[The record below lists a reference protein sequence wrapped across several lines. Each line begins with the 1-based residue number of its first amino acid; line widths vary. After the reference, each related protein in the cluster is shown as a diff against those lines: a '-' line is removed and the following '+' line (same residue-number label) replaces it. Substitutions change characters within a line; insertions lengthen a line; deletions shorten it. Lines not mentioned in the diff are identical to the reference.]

1 MQEIMKSMDT
11 AVFLGKKTL
20 ILGDV
25 NSGKTTLTREILV
38 GFCRQ
43 GLGGRIAVMD
53 LAPEIPEEVLRRRG
67 LAGVGGRLEPPGGCG
82 AATLHASI
90 IAPRLTSSSEE
101 EAMEKAGWN
110 RKVIDGLLTR
120 FESLDRDILFVND
133 VSLYLQAG
141 DLDCITGL
149 LEKTGTA
156 VVNGY
161 FGEKLGR
168 GELSRRE
175 RDAMEGLAAW
185 FRSRGTVIAMKAGR
199 REDESSC

>member
-1 MQEIMKSMDT
+1 MMDVG
-11 AVFLGKKTL
+11 AYLGKKTL

-25 NSGKTTLTREILV
+25 NSGKTTLTREILD

-53 LAPEIPEEVLRRRG
+53 FAPEIPEEVLRRRG

-82 AATLHASI
+82 AAALHAAI
-90 IAPRLTSSSEE
+90 VAPRLTSSNEE

-110 RKVIDGLLTR
+110 RKVIEGLFRR
-120 FESLDRDILFVND
+120 FESLERDILFIND
-133 VSLYLQAG
+133 ASLYLQAG
-141 DLDCITGL
+141 ELDRITGL

-175 RDAMEGLAAW
+175 REAMKGLSAW
-185 FRSRGTVIAMKAGR
+185 FGSRGTVIAVKAGR
-199 REDESSC
+199 RQDESSC

>member
-1 MQEIMKSMDT
+1 MEVASY
-11 AVFLGKKTL
+11 LGKKTL
-20 ILGDV
+20 IIGDV
-25 NSGKTTLTREILV
+25 NSGKTTLTREILD

-43 GLGGRIAVMD
+43 GLGGRIVVMD

-82 AATLHASI
+82 AATLHATI

-110 RKVIDGLLTR
+110 RRVIDGLLTR

-141 DLDCITGL
+141 DLDRITGL
-149 LEKTGTA
+149 LEKTGTV

-175 RDAMEGLAAW
+175 REAMKGLAAW
-185 FRSRGTVIAMKAGR
+185 FRSRGTVIAVKEGR
-199 REDESSC
+199 RDESSC

>member
-1 MQEIMKSMDT
+1 MNIRDY
-11 AVFLGKKTL
+11 LDKKTL

-25 NSGKTTLTREILV
+25 NSGKTTLTREILD

-53 LAPEIPEEVLRRRG
+53 FAPEIPEEVLRRRG

-82 AATLHASI
+82 AATLHAAI
-90 IAPRLTSSSEE
+90 VAPRLTSSSEE
-101 EAMEKAGWN
+101 EAMEKAGRN
-110 RKVIDGLLTR
+110 RKVIEGLFHR
-120 FESLDRDILFVND
+120 FESLERDILFIND
-133 VSLYLQAG
+133 ASLYLQAG
-141 DLDCITGL
+141 ELDRITGL
-149 LEKTGTA
+149 LEKTGTV

-175 RDAMEGLAAW
+175 REAMEGLSAW
-185 FRSRGTVIAMKAGR
+185 FRSRGTVIAVKAGR

>member
-1 MQEIMKSMDT
+1 MDT
-11 AVFLGKKTL
+11 EIYLGRKTL
-20 ILGDV
+20 IVGDV
-25 NSGKTTLTREILV
+25 NSGKTTLTKEILD

-67 LAGVGGRLEPPGGCG
+67 IAGVGGRLEPPGGCG
-82 AATLHASI
+82 AATLHATI

-110 RKVIDGLLTR
+110 REVIDGLFLR
-120 FESLDRDILFVND
+120 FESLKRDILFVND

-141 DLDCITGL
+141 NLDRITGL

-175 RDAMEGLAAW
+175 REAMKGLAAW

-199 REDESSC
+199 RDESSC

>member
-1 MQEIMKSMDT
+1 MQEIMKSMDM

-25 NSGKTTLTREILV
+25 NSGKTTLTREILD

-67 LAGVGGRLEPPGGCG
+67 LAGVGGKLEPPGGCG
-82 AATLHASI
+82 AATLHATI
-90 IAPRLTSSSEE
+90 FAPRLTSSSEE
-101 EAMEKAGWN
+101 EAMEKAAWN
-110 RKVIDGLLTR
+110 RKVIDGLLIR
-120 FESLDRDILFVND
+120 FESLERDILFIND
-133 VSLYLQAG
+133 VSLSLQAG
-141 DLDCITGL
+141 NLDRITGL

-161 FGEKLGR
+161 FGEKLGQ

-175 RDAMEGLAAW
+175 REAMDGLAAW
-185 FRSRGTVIAMKAGR
+185 FRSRGTVIAVKAGR
-199 REDESSC
+199 REDESTC

>member
-1 MQEIMKSMDT
+1 MDVS
-11 AVFLGKKTL
+11 AYLDKKTL

-25 NSGKTTLTREILV
+25 NSGKTTLTREILD

-82 AATLHASI
+82 AATLHATI
-90 IAPRLTSSSEE
+90 VAPRLTSSSEE

-110 RKVIDGLLTR
+110 RRVIDGLFRR
-120 FESLDRDILFVND
+120 FESLERDILFIND

-141 DLDCITGL
+141 NLDRIAGL
-149 LEKTGTA
+149 LGKTGTA

-175 RDAMEGLAAW
+175 REAMKGLAAW
-185 FRSRGTVIAMKAGR
+185 FRSRGTVIAVKEGSR
-199 REDESSC
+199 DESSC

>member
-1 MQEIMKSMDT
+1 MINRMD
-11 AVFLGKKTL
+11 ALEYLGKKTL

-25 NSGKTTLTREILV
+25 NSGKTTLTREILD

-82 AATLHASI
+82 AATLHATI
-90 IAPRLTSSSEE
+90 IAPRLTSSTEE

-199 REDESSC
+199 RGDESSC

>member
-1 MQEIMKSMDT
+1 MRIMTDVSAYLD
-11 AVFLGKKTL
+11 KKTL

-25 NSGKTTLTREILV
+25 NSGKTTLTREILD

-67 LAGVGGRLEPPGGCG
+67 LAGVGGGLEPPGGCG
-82 AATLHASI
+82 AATLRATI
-90 IAPRLTSSSEE
+90 VAPRLTSSSEE
-101 EAMEKAGWN
+101 VAMEKAEWN
-110 RKVIDGLLTR
+110 RKVIEGLFLR
-120 FESLDRDILFVND
+120 FESLERDILFIND
-133 VSLYLQAG
+133 ASLYLQAG
-141 DLDCITGL
+141 DLDRITGL
-149 LEKTGTA
+149 LEKPGTA

-175 RDAMEGLAAW
+175 REAMKGLSAW
-185 FRSRGTVIAMKAGR
+185 FMSRGTVIAVKAGR

>member
-1 MQEIMKSMDT
+1 MDT

-25 NSGKTTLTREILV
+25 NSGKTTLTREILD

-67 LAGVGGRLEPPGGCG
+67 LAGVGGRLEPPAGCG
-82 AATLHASI
+82 AATLHATI
-90 IAPRLTSSSEE
+90 VAPRLTSSSEE

-120 FESLDRDILFVND
+120 FESLERDILFIND

-141 DLDCITGL
+141 DLDRITGL

-175 RDAMEGLAAW
+175 REAMMGLAAW
-185 FRSRGTVIAMKAGR
+185 FRSRGTVIAVKAGR

>member
-1 MQEIMKSMDT
+1 MINRMD
-11 AVFLGKKTL
+11 AMEYLGKKTL

-25 NSGKTTLTREILV
+25 NSGKTTLTREILD

-82 AATLHASI
+82 AATLHATI
-90 IAPRLTSSSEE
+90 VAPRLTSSSEE

-110 RKVIDGLLTR
+110 RKVIDGLFRR
-120 FESLDRDILFVND
+120 FESLERDILFIND

-141 DLDCITGL
+141 GLDRITGL

-161 FGEKLGR
+161 FGEMLGR

-175 RDAMEGLAAW
+175 REAMKGLAAW
-185 FRSRGTVIAMKAGR
+185 FRSRGTVIAMKAER
-199 REDESSC
+199 KEDESSG

>member
-1 MQEIMKSMDT
+1 MINRMD
-11 AVFLGKKTL
+11 AMEYLGKKTL

-25 NSGKTTLTREILV
+25 NSGKTTLTREILD

-43 GLGGRIAVMD
+43 GVGGRIAVMD

-82 AATLHASI
+82 AATLHATI
-90 IAPRLTSSSEE
+90 VAPRLTSSSEE

-110 RKVIDGLLTR
+110 RKVIDGLFRR
-120 FESLDRDILFVND
+120 FESLERDILFIND

-141 DLDCITGL
+141 GLDRITGL

-161 FGEKLGR
+161 FGEMLGR

-175 RDAMEGLAAW
+175 REAMKGLAAW
-185 FRSRGTVIAMKAGR
+185 FRSRGTVIAMKAER
-199 REDESSC
+199 KEDESSG

>member
-1 MQEIMKSMDT
+1 MNIRDY
-11 AVFLGKKTL
+11 LDKKTL

-25 NSGKTTLTREILV
+25 NSGKTTLTREILY
-38 GFCRQ
+38 GFCRR

-53 LAPEIPEEVLRRRG
+53 FAPEIPEEVLRRRG
-67 LAGVGGRLEPPGGCG
+67 LAGVGGRLDTPRGCG
-82 AATLHASI
+82 AATLRATI
-90 IAPRLTSSSEE
+90 VAPRLTSLSEE
-101 EAMEKAGWN
+101 EAMEKAGRN
-110 RKVIDGLLTR
+110 RKVIDDLFRR
-120 FESLDRDILFVND
+120 FESLERDILFIND
-133 VSLYLQAG
+133 ASLYLQAG
-141 DLDCITGL
+141 DLDRITGL

-175 RDAMEGLAAW
+175 REAMKGLSAW
-185 FRSRGTVIAMKAGR
+185 FRSRGTVIAVKAGW

>member
-1 MQEIMKSMDT
+1 MINRMD
-11 AVFLGKKTL
+11 AMEYLGKKTL

-25 NSGKTTLTREILV
+25 NSGKTTLTREILD

-43 GLGGRIAVMD
+43 GVGGRIAVMD

-67 LAGVGGRLEPPGGCG
+67 LAGVGGRLVPPGGCG
-82 AATLHASI
+82 AATLHATI
-90 IAPRLTSSSEE
+90 VAPRLTSSSEE

-110 RKVIDGLLTR
+110 RKVIDGLFRR
-120 FESLDRDILFVND
+120 FESLERDILFIND

-141 DLDCITGL
+141 GLDRITGL

-161 FGEKLGR
+161 FGEMLGR

-175 RDAMEGLAAW
+175 REAMKGLAAW
-185 FRSRGTVIAMKAGR
+185 FRSRGTVIAMKAER
-199 REDESSC
+199 KEDESSG

>member
-1 MQEIMKSMDT
+1 MEVASY
-11 AVFLGKKTL
+11 LGKKTL
-20 ILGDV
+20 IIGDV
-25 NSGKTTLTREILV
+25 NSGKTTLTREILD
-38 GFCRQ
+38 GFCQQ

-67 LAGVGGRLEPPGGCG
+67 LAGVGGRLVPPGGCG
-82 AATLHASI
+82 AATLHATI
-90 IAPRLTSSSEE
+90 VAPRLTSSSEE

-110 RKVIDGLLTR
+110 RKVIDGLFRR
-120 FESLDRDILFVND
+120 FESLERDILFIND

-141 DLDCITGL
+141 GLDRITGL
-149 LEKTGTA
+149 LEKAGTA

-175 RDAMEGLAAW
+175 REAMKGLSAW
-185 FRSRGTVIAMKAGR
+185 FRTRGTVIAVKAGR
-199 REDESSC
+199 RVDESSC

>member
-1 MQEIMKSMDT
+1 MEVASY
-11 AVFLGKKTL
+11 LGKKTL
-20 ILGDV
+20 IIGDV
-25 NSGKTTLTREILV
+25 NSGKTTLTREILD

-82 AATLHASI
+82 AATLHATI
-90 IAPRLTSSSEE
+90 VAPRLTSSSEE

-110 RKVIDGLLTR
+110 RKVIDGLFRR
-120 FESLDRDILFVND
+120 FESLERDILFIND

-141 DLDCITGL
+141 GLDRITGL
-149 LEKTGTA
+149 LEKAGTA

-175 RDAMEGLAAW
+175 REAMKGLAAW
-185 FRSRGTVIAMKAGR
+185 FRCRGTVIAMKAER
-199 REDESSC
+199 KEDESSG

>member
-1 MQEIMKSMDT
+1 MDT
-11 AVFLGKKTL
+11 EIYLGRKTL
-20 ILGDV
+20 IVGDV
-25 NSGKTTLTREILV
+25 NSGKTTLTKEILD

-67 LAGVGGRLEPPGGCG
+67 IAGVGGRLEPPGGCG
-82 AATLHASI
+82 AATLHATI

-110 RKVIDGLLTR
+110 REVIDGLFLR
-120 FESLDRDILFVND
+120 FECLERDILFVND

-141 DLDCITGL
+141 NLDRITGL

-175 RDAMEGLAAW
+175 REAMKGLAAW

-199 REDESSC
+199 RDESSC

>member
-1 MQEIMKSMDT
+1 MEVASY
-11 AVFLGKKTL
+11 LGKKTL
-20 ILGDV
+20 IIGDV
-25 NSGKTTLTREILV
+25 NSGKTTLTREILD
-38 GFCRQ
+38 GFCQQ

-110 RKVIDGLLTR
+110 RKVIDGLFRR
-120 FESLDRDILFVND
+120 FESLERDILFIND

-141 DLDCITGL
+141 DLDCITRL

-175 RDAMEGLAAW
+175 REAMKGLAAW
-185 FRSRGTVIAMKAGR
+185 FRSRGTVIAMKAER
-199 REDESSC
+199 KEDESSG

>member
-1 MQEIMKSMDT
+1 MNIRDY
-11 AVFLGKKTL
+11 LDKKTL
-20 ILGDV
+20 IVGDV
-25 NSGKTTLTREILV
+25 NSGKTTLTREILD

-82 AATLHASI
+82 AATLHATI

-101 EAMEKAGWN
+101 EAMEMAGRN

-120 FESLDRDILFVND
+120 FESLDRDILFIND

-175 RDAMEGLAAW
+175 HDAMEGLAAW